1 MGKGGSGCAAVIGII
16 FLIAAVV
23 WAAVIAVWL
32 LGGLIVLGSA
42 VMAIA
47 GIVYAWFGVAHK
59 KESARTAEIVELM
72 AQDCAQDL
80 RNLQFRWVEAVT
92 TRGIGTQLEDQLRL
106 NPALAEDR
114 RRQIDAMI
122 VLVEQ
127 APATEQRLDAISQ
140 AEGFRHQME
149 RQMSQ

>member
-23 WAAVIAVWL
+23 WAAAIAVWL
-32 LGGLIVLGSA
+32 LGGLIVLGSV
-42 VMAIA
+42 VMA
-47 GIVYAWFGVAHK
+47 IVYAWFGVAHK
-59 KESARTAEIVELM
+59 KESARTAEVVELM

-80 RNLQFRWVEAVT
+80 RNLQFRWAEAVT

-140 AEGFRHQME
+140 AEGFRHQLE
-149 RQMSQ
+149 KQMSQ

>member
-1 MGKGGSGCAAVIGII
+1 MGKGGSGCAAAIGII

-23 WAAVIAVWL
+23 WAAAIAVWL
-32 LGGLIVLGSA
+32 LGGLIALGSV

-59 KESARTAEIVELM
+59 KESARTAEVVELM

-80 RNLQFRWVEAVT
+80 RNLQFRWAEAVT

-140 AEGFRHQME
+140 AEGFRHQLE
-149 RQMSQ
+149 KQMSQ